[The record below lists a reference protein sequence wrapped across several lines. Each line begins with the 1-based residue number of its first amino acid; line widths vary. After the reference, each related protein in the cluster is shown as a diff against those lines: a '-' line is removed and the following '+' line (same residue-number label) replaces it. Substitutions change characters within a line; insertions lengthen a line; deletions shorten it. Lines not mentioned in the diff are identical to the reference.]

1 MKFDNF
7 YLILLKNKD
16 MPKEI
21 KKDIITYRGIP
32 RTDFLTPDFS
42 ALVEQKGVDVV
53 WERAIPCPCSKRQV
67 HKSTCRNCRGTGWV
81 FINPTLIK
89 AIVSSINRDTK
100 YKEWSTELLGT
111 VSVTVRPEHCLNY
124 MDKFTILNSSAVQ
137 SEVLEVKFSNDKL
150 YINTIY
156 PVLSI
161 VEIFKYED
169 SNQPLKLIQQ
179 GYSVD
184 ENHFITFV
192 AGKELKEGD
201 FITIT
206 YKHNVVYNILDFPH
220 DVRNTYILN
229 TLSREEVLKLPISAV
244 ARRAHNVIDSLDFDG
259 DNVFDNSYH
268 IG

>member
-1 MKFDNF
+1 
-7 YLILLKNKD
+7 

-21 KKDIITYRGIP
+21 KRDINTYKGIP

-42 ALVEQKGVDVV
+42 ALVEQKGVDVI

-67 HKSTCRNCRGTGWV
+67 HMSVCRNCRGTGWV

-89 AIVSSINRDTK
+89 AVVSSINRDTK

-111 VSVTVRPEHCLNY
+111 VSITVRPEHHLNY
-124 MDKFTILNSSAVQ
+124 MDKFTIQNSSAIQ

-150 YINTIY
+150 YVNTIY
-156 PVLSI
+156 PTTSI
-161 VEIFKYED
+161 VEIFKYQGP
-169 SNQPLKLIQQ
+169 SLPLKLIQQ
-179 GYSVD
+179 D
-184 ENHFITFV
+184 FDINEDHFVTFV

-201 FITIT
+201 YITIT
-206 YKHNVVYNILDFPH
+206 YKHNIVYNILDLPH

-229 TLSREEVLKLPISAV
+229 NLSREELLKLPISAI
-244 ARRAHNVIDSLDFDG
+244 ARRTHNVIDSLDFDG